1 MREVTIGEAARESGV
16 KVTTIRFYEE
26 RGLLPAPPRS
36 EGGQRLYAARDLAR
50 LRFIRHARDLGF
62 GMEAIRGLL
71 DLSAHPDQPCAAA
84 DRLAEER
91 LADVRRRKPEID
103 RIRERYRRLVAH
115 GDPATDCAE
124 TARLAAA
131 LDSESERVIQEALGE
146 LRRGR
151 TTLVIAHRLSTIES
165 ADLILVMQEG
175 AIVERG
181 THAELLARGG
191 VYAGLHRL
199 QFNA

>member
-91 LADVRRRKPEID
+91 LADVRRRID
-103 RIRERYRRLVAH
+103 ALKGLEAELERMLAACRGGQAERCAVLESLADHAHCREPH
-115 GDPATDCAE
+115 D
-124 TARLAAA
+124 AAA
-131 LDSESERVIQEALGE
+131 LNG
-146 LRRGR
+146 
-151 TTLVIAHRLSTIES
+151 
-165 ADLILVMQEG
+165 
-175 AIVERG
+175 
-181 THAELLARGG
+181 
-191 VYAGLHRL
+191 
-199 QFNA
+199 

>member
-1 MREVTIGEAARESGV
+1 MREVTIGEAARDSGV

-71 DLSAHPDQPCAAA
+71 ELSAHPDQPCATA

-91 LADVRRRKPEID
+91 LADVRRRID
-103 RIRERYRRLVAH
+103 ALKGLEAELERM
-115 GDPATDCAE
+115 
-124 TARLAAA
+124 LAAC
-131 LDSESERVIQEALGE
+131 
-146 LRRGR
+146 
-151 TTLVIAHRLSTIES
+151 
-165 ADLILVMQEG
+165 
-175 AIVERG
+175 
-181 THAELLARGG
+181 RGG
-191 VYAGLHRL
+191 QAERCAVLESLADHAHCRGPHDAMAL
-199 QFNA
+199 NG

>member
-1 MREVTIGEAARESGV
+1 MRDVTIGEAARDSGV

-91 LADVRRRKPEID
+91 LADVRRRID
-103 RIRERYRRLVAH
+103 ALKGLEAELERM
-115 GDPATDCAE
+115 
-124 TARLAAA
+124 LAAC
-131 LDSESERVIQEALGE
+131 
-146 LRRGR
+146 
-151 TTLVIAHRLSTIES
+151 
-165 ADLILVMQEG
+165 
-175 AIVERG
+175 
-181 THAELLARGG
+181 RGG
-191 VYAGLHRL
+191 RAERCAVLESLADHAHCAGPHGPTAV
-199 QFNA
+199 NG